1 MFQILWRFETTD
13 AQAEA
18 FAAAYGPDGAWV
30 AFFRQA
36 DGYRETELFRRQQSP
51 PCFLTIDRWESRA
64 AYERFRRDQAAAYT
78 ALDAV
83 GGLAHTEALRLEHA
97 GGEAAHDGLIV
108 YHEDPGRSGTGCG
121 HGDRLAGGSGV

>member
-1 MFQILWRFETTD
+1 VFQILWRFETTD

-18 FAAAYGPDGAWV
+18 FATAYGPDGAWV

-64 AYERFRRDQAAAYT
+64 AYERFRRDQAVAYT
-78 ALDAV
+78 ALDAECE
-83 GGLAHTEALRLEHA
+83 GLTVREAFL
-97 GGEAAHDGLIV
+97 AAW
-108 YHEDPGRSGTGCG
+108 ED
-121 HGDRLAGGSGV
+121 